1 MNTRRILFVSSLCLL
16 LGSHTSLAG
25 ERTERE
31 MLAIAQQ
38 QLQGLGGTR
47 SAQTIEKLTEAE
59 QYAIYGSHQ
68 DGFVVVSRDD
78 RYHAVLA
85 YSTNRLQAESIPC
98 GMQWWLNAISE
109 VMEKST
115 MDHVAMTRG
124 QGYTVVEPFIK
135 TLWGQGDPYN
145 FLTPEING
153 QHTPSGCVATAMS
166 QIMKYYTYPA
176 QGKGMGY
183 YTIEGNSSRIT
194 EKISGVYKWDEML
207 DNYKAYEL
215 TDEQRLPVATLMK
228 DAGLATHMEYGTG
241 GSGAFDVVSARGF
254 AYNFSYD
261 SLAIHAYT
269 REFYDQDEWMN
280 MVYGELAAKH
290 PILYCG
296 VDPAAGGHAFVFDG
310 VDKDGYIHVNWGWN
324 GDGDGYFDINDLQP
338 KGKSYHFNSDQ
349 SMVYGFKCQE
359 SPDADEKY
367 QSLWYTFDPYK
378 FSLDGKIFIIESDGL
393 YNFHFLYFY
402 GVIGMYLKN
411 LDGDSSKD
419 TFKVLMD
426 VSDEAVPT
434 YNGYTGLNNSLFLT
448 GIKAGNYRVYLASKA
463 TNEDYCQPIRVPGGA
478 LCYDLT
484 INTDGSISLSE
495 AKFMPSSSGDPVTG
509 IHATKVKPSEK
520 SALYDLYGRKVN
532 GEPQKHGVYIQ
543 DGKKVIK

>member
-1 MNTRRILFVSSLCLL
+1 MNTRRILYVSSLYLL
-16 LGSHTSLAG
+16 LGSYTSLAG

-38 QLQGLGGTR
+38 KLQGMGGTR

-59 QYAIYGSHQ
+59 QYAIYGSDQ
-68 DGFVVVSRDD
+68 NGFVVVSRDD

-85 YSTNRLQAESIPC
+85 YSSNRFQVKSIPC

-109 VMEKST
+109 VMENDT
-115 MDHVAMTRG
+115 MDNRVMTRG
-124 QGYTVVEPFIK
+124 QSYTVVEPFIN

-153 QHTPSGCVATAMS
+153 QHAPSGCVATAMS

-183 YTIEGNSSRIT
+183 YTIEGNSSRVT
-194 EKISGVYKWDEML
+194 EKISGVYKWDEMQ
-207 DNYKAYEL
+207 NSYKTYEL
-215 TDEQRLPVATLMK
+215 MDEQRLPVASLMK

-269 REFYDQDEWMN
+269 RDFFDQEEWMST
-280 MVYGELAAKH
+280 VYGELAAKR

-296 VDPAAGGHAFVFDG
+296 IDPGAGGHAFVFDG

-338 KGKSYHFNSDQ
+338 KGKKYHFNSDQ

-359 SPDADEKY
+359 SPDANEKY
-367 QSLWYTFDPYK
+367 QSLWYTYNPYK
-378 FSLDGKIFIIESDGL
+378 LSIDGKIFIFESDYV

-402 GVIGMYLKN
+402 GVIGIFFKN
-411 LDGDSSKD
+411 LDGDTSKD
-419 TFKVLMD
+419 TFKVVKDM
-426 VSDEAVPT
+426 SDHAVAT
-434 YNGYTGLNNSLFLT
+434 FFGYGDLSSSFFLT
-448 GIKAGNYRVYLASKA
+448 GIKTGNYRVYLASKA
-463 TNEDYCQPIRVPGGA
+463 TNEDYCQPVRVPGGA

-484 INTDGSISLSE
+484 INADGSLSLSG
-495 AKFMPSSSGDPVTG
+495 AKFITSSSDNDVTG
-509 IHATKVKPSEK
+509 IQATKVKPSER
-520 SALYDLYGRKVN
+520 SVLYDLRGRQVS
-532 GEPQKHGVYIQ
+532 GEPQRHGIYIQ
-543 DGKKVIK
+543 DGKKVVK